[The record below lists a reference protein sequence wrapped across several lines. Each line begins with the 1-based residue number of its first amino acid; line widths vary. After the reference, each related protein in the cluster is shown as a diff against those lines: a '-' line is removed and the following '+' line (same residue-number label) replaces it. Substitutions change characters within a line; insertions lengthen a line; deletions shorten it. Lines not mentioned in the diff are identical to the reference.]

1 MCVYMLICIIYIC
14 VCACMYTEYIYI
26 YILYMF
32 IYVVAS
38 SQVSHMYLCFILLL
52 THKSC
57 FLAAIERTKE
67 I

>member
-1 MCVYMLICIIYIC
+1 MLIRIIYMC
-14 VCACMYTEYIYI
+14 VCACMYTEYIYIYI

-57 FLAAIERTKE
+57 FLAAIERTRE